1 MKFKKYTGSF
11 ILMLTA
17 LIVNVRN
24 ASFAAVGVEEMPESM
39 KEIR

>member
-17 LIVNVRN
+17 LLVNVRN
-24 ASFAAVGVEEMPESM
+24 ASFAAFGVEEMPESM

>member
-17 LIVNVRN
+17 LLGNVRN
-24 ASFAAVGVEEMPESM
+24 ASFAVVGVEEMPELM